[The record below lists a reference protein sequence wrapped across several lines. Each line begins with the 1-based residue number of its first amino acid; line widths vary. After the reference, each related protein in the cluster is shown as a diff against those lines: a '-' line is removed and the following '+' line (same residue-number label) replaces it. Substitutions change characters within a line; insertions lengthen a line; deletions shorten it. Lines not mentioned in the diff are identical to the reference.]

1 MINSQEKKNKD
12 DLLQNIQNVEE
23 NINAKIVEQMNNL
36 RSLWQLGSQNNSSW
50 KRFGSKLYYFS
61 QTSEPWE
68 KAREQCVAMGA
79 TLAMVKTD
87 EQMAFLANESTSK
100 HWLGLSDIGTEGTW
114 KWLDGSIPDKRLW
127 VPGEP
132 NNEGEED
139 CGEIH
144 GRLNDIPCDLLR
156 PWVCEKSIA
165 I

>member
-1 MINSQEKKNKD
+1 MMNAQEKKNKD
-12 DLLQNIQNVEE
+12 DLLQNIQSV
-23 NINAKIVEQMNNL
+23 
-36 RSLWQLGSQNNSSW
+36 GSQHNSSW

-61 QTSEPWE
+61 QTSDPWE

-87 EQMAFLANESTSK
+87 EQMAFLANEGTPK
-100 HWLGLSDIGTEGTW
+100 HWLGLSDISTEGTW

-144 GRLNDIPCDLLR
+144 GQLNDIPCDRLR